1 MSCFFFI
8 FFDIILIGDRMEKSS
23 YKKSCLTGIIA
34 ILVYMIVPD
43 IAIPVLKMFNIDY
56 YSLSLAFKIFFIII
70 SELLTLSILILIY
83 SKDFSKDFSDFKNNW
98 KKYADKYI
106 KYWIIVLFI
115 MAISNSLIT
124 YFTGSQTSANEEAV
138 RNLMQKVPLYMFL
151 SSAFYAPICE
161 ELIFRKSLKKII
173 PIKWLFIMISGLIFG
188 GLHVLT
194 GFSGVKDLLYLI
206 PYCTP
211 GFVLAYAYQDTD
223 NILVSIS
230 IHFIH
235 NFILVILQYLIYFL

>member
-1 MSCFFFI
+1 
-8 FFDIILIGDRMEKSS
+8 MEKTS

-43 IAIPVLKMFNIDY
+43 IAVPVLKCFNIDY
-56 YSLSLAFKIFFIII
+56 YSLSLGLKVLFIII
-70 SELLTLSILILIY
+70 SEILTFSILVLIY
-83 SKDFSKDFSDFKNNW
+83 SKDFKKDFNDLKANW

-106 KYWIIVLFI
+106 KYWIIVLLI

-124 YFTGSQTSANEEAV
+124 YFTGSQTSANESAV
-138 RNLMQKVPLYMFL
+138 RTLMQKVPVYMFL
-151 SSAFYAPICE
+151 SSAFYAPVCE

-173 PIKWLFIMISGLIFG
+173 PIKWLFIITSGLIFG

-194 GFSGVKDLLYLI
+194 GFSSAKDLLYLI

-211 GFVLAYAYQDTD
+211 GFVLAYAYQDTN
-223 NILVSIS
+223 NILVSTS
-230 IHFIH
+230 IHFVH
-235 NFILVILQYLIYFL
+235 NFILVVLQYLIYFL